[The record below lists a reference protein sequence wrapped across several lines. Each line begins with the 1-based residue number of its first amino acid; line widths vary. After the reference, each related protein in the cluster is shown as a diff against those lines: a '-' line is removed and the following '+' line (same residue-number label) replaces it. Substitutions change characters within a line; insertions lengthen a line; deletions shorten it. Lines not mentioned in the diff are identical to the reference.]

1 MIIVPNKNILVP
13 RRDEPVGVHHEV
25 EQFLKMVIHKVNA
38 HGDIVHSRVAAEFP
52 NLVTNG
58 GLNRI
63 GSNNGAGAYCQVGT
77 GTTTPT
83 FGDTALA
90 NRIAG
95 SNSEVSGGTSQTIV
109 AGPPRYSSNVSGR
122 RFAAG
127 VATGNLTEV
136 GFGWATSGSLYNRA
150 LIRDGSGNPTTITVL
165 ADEILDVYLET
176 RIYIPTGDGTP
187 FVLNLG
193 GVDYTFT
200 RRPMRNAVAN
210 ASSGS
215 SKGWGIANTP
225 GSFQQAG
232 LEGESGGSIG
242 VQTGSCPWNGSIGA
256 ENAVNPSGSKTN
268 CSASSAAYVGGSYQR
283 AGTLTCGI
291 NDGNLAGGITA
302 FTMIT
307 NWSSWQFS
315 ISPAIPKTSSQ
326 TLILNTLQT
335 WGRH

>member
-1 MIIVPNKNILVP
+1 MIIVPNKNILAP
-13 RRDEPVGVHHEV
+13 RRDDPVGVHHEV
-25 EQFLKMVIHKVNA
+25 EQFIRMVIHKVNA
-38 HGDIVHSRVAAEFP
+38 QGEVVHSRTAAEFP

-58 GLNRI
+58 GLDRI

-95 SNSEVSGGTSQTIV
+95 SNSEVSGGTSATIV
-109 AGPPRYSSNVSGR
+109 AGPPRYSSNISGR

-136 GFGWATSGSLYNRA
+136 GFGWATTGSLYNRA

-176 RIYIPTGDGTP
+176 RFYIPTGDGTP
-187 FVLNLG
+187 FVLTLG
-193 GVDYTFT
+193 GVNYTFT

-210 ASSGS
+210 ASGVT

-225 GSFQQAG
+225 GSFQACGLIGDAG
-232 LEGESGGSIG
+232 GGSGAQI
-242 VQTGSCPWNGSIGA
+242 GSCPWNGAIAA
-256 ENAVNPSGSKTN
+256 ENAVNPGGTRGN
-268 CSASSAAYVGGSYQR
+268 CAAAMSAYTGGSYQR

-291 NDGNLAGGITA
+291 GDGNLAGGITA
-302 FTMIT
+302 FTLIT
-307 NWSSWQFS
+307 AWSSWQFS
-315 ISPAIPKTSSQ
+315 ISPAIPKTSSK